1 VLQGFFVI
9 VTRKSMSSREDA
21 RAEVRDLLA
30 WMPVAV
36 DAFTLERGWK
46 MQDRYQ
52 LSFWDALI
60 VAAAVQAS
68 CGYLLT
74 EDLQEGQDLDG
85 VIVVNPFR
93 TDPNAFLS

>member
-21 RAEVRDLLA
+21 RGEVRDLLA

-36 DAFTLERGWK
+36 DAFTLEREWK

-52 LSFWDALI
+52 LSFWEA
-60 VAAAVQAS
+60 
-68 CGYLLT
+68 
-74 EDLQEGQDLDG
+74 
-85 VIVVNPFR
+85 R
-93 TDPNAFLS
+93 